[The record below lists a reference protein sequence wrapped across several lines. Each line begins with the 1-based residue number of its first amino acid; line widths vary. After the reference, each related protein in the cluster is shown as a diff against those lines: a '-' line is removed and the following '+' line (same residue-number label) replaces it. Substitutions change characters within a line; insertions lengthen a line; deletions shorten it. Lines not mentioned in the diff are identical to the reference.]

1 MDLPFIA
8 VEKTGGTG
16 ELRFGGIKCEV
27 SVERAVGVSRRHQD
41 TQVWR

>member
-8 VEKTGGTG
+8 TENTGGNG
-16 ELRFGGIKCEV
+16 ELRFGTTKCEL
-27 SVERAVGVSRRHQD
+27 SVEHALGVSRRHQD